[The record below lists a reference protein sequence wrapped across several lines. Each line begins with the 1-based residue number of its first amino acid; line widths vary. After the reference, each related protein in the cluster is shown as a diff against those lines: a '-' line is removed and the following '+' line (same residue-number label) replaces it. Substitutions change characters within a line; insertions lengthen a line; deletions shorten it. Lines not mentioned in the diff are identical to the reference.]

1 MKILLLSICLGLF
14 SLNAFSQSKLLG
26 AGKGTKVG
34 ASTTSKTPTINTKHP
49 TAKKPS
55 TSPTQVKRSP
65 NSSSE
70 RTTTPENKMQR
81 SFYRTDNKESKEE
94 MFKKAYSYWN
104 SKDYVNSFPL
114 FKTLADEEYEEAYGY
129 MGLAYE
135 LGEGVS
141 KDSQMMEKY
150 FELAIHNGSGWC
162 AYRLGNYYYKHKE
175 YQKALKNYQICGEKR
190 NGFRSDALYKAG
202 SMYENGEGTDKSIVQ
217 AILYYRKSAQY
228 SNSLYCDARRAL
240 QRLGETVEKK
250 EDFVEASTSM
260 TDGLTG
266 KEMYEKGYDYEIG
279 LRGENVSLTKA
290 YSYYKAAA
298 DVGYA
303 KACVKMGEI
312 YTSRNYPFN
321 DKLMADE
328 YYAKAINAYK
338 KEEATSGEACYELG
352 RIYQYGNGVEINIE
366 QAKYY
371 YKVGSSFGEKN
382 ASWRYGLICKD
393 ENAYS
398 EAYTFFLKAAD
409 AGQGMAMYEV
419 AELYEKGLGV
429 VMSKEK
435 AIEWYSKCAKSNYA
449 SASDAKRALRRLGIE
464 ESK

>member
-1 MKILLLSICLGLF
+1 MRILLLLICLGLF

-34 ASTTSKTPTINTKHP
+34 AATTANSPTKN
-49 TAKKPS
+49 AKPS
-55 TSPTQVKRSP
+55 TVKKSSTSYSQVKRSQG
-65 NSSSE
+65 NSSKY
-70 RTTTPENKMQR
+70 TTATVTKMQEDTSR
-81 SFYRTDNKESKEE
+81 KNNKESKDAL
-94 MFKKAYSYWN
+94 FKKAYACWN
-104 SKDYVNSFPL
+104 NKEYSNSFTI
-114 FKTLADEEYEEAYGY
+114 FKALADEEYVDAYGY

-141 KDSQMMEKY
+141 KDPNLMVKY
-150 FELAIHNGSGWC
+150 FELAIENGSSWC
-162 AYRLGNYYYKHKE
+162 AYRLGNYYYNNKE
-175 YQKALKNYQICGEKR
+175 YQKALKNYLICGENR

-202 SMYENGEGTDKSIVQ
+202 SMYENGEGTNKSIAQ
-217 AILYYRKSAQY
+217 AIVCYRESAQNAT
-228 SNSLYCDARRAL
+228 SIYCDARRAL

-250 EDFVEASTSM
+250 EDFVEASTTM
-260 TDGLTG
+260 IAGLSG
-266 KEMYEKGYDYEIG
+266 KAMYEKGYDYEIG
-279 LRGENVSLTKA
+279 LKGNNVSLTKA

-298 DVGYA
+298 DAGYA

-312 YTSRNYPFN
+312 YISRNYPLN
-321 DKLMADE
+321 DKLRSDE
-328 YYAKAINAYK
+328 YYNKAINAYK
-338 KEEATSGEACYELG
+338 KEEGYSGEACYELG
-352 RIYQYGNGVEINIE
+352 RIYQYGNGVKANIE

-371 YKVGSSFGEKN
+371 YKVGASYGEKN

-398 EAYTFFLKAAD
+398 EAYTFLLKAAE

-429 VMSKEK
+429 AMSKEK
-435 AIEWYSKCAKSNYA
+435 AIEWYSKCEKSNYA

-464 ESK
+464 K